1 LQKNQALR
9 SLDISENNISNITD
23 KDLSDDGVLAFS
35 DSLKTNNNLKV
46 LKLSVVANTPF
57 KLVNQIANKLAEAIQ
72 LNIGLQV
79 LHLGSIAGRMQHSV
93 SFNVIILTALLNN
106 NTLVTLHLPW
116 IRKQTKSIRD
126 ILGKIKLERKKKNV
140 NELTVYLY
148 NI

>member
-1 LQKNQALR
+1 MQKNQALR